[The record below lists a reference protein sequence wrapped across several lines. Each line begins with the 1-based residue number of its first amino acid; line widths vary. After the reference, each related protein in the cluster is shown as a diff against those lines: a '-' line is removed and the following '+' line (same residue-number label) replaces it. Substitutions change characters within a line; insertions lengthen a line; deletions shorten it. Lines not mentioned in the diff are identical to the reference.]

1 MTGYFGSLCWGLPM
15 STQRGKEPGLST
27 CATQRGPARK
37 GGRIGT
43 VKGPIQA
50 GKEPGCPG
58 APRAQRLCWASQGT
72 GSCWL
77 QFGHETVG
85 PEPWTRTS
93 PLFPQA
99 QIIAQAIGQAFG
111 VAYQRFL
118 EANSIDPSELSPR
131 QYSRALED
139 QEQYN
144 AELTHFSRQENCKDV
159 RAALEGWGQ
168 CEVPAGT
175 SVSPLQLPEQ
185 GAPYKTGP
193 HPSWL

>member
-1 MTGYFGSLCWGLPM
+1 MALGSWAPSRCNDQVLWVSVLGAPDEYREGEGAQSEHLCYIEGP
-15 STQRGKEPGLST
+15 SEKRGEDWHCKGAHSGREG
-27 CATQRGPARK
+27 ARMPWSSP
-37 GGRIGT
+37 GT
-43 VKGPIQA
+43 V
-50 GKEPGCPG
+50 
-58 APRAQRLCWASQGT
+58 LCWALQGA

-77 QFGHETVG
+77 QFGHETVV
-85 PEPWTRTS
+85 PEPWAQTT

-99 QIIAQAIGQAFG
+99 QIIAQAIGQAFS

-159 RAALEGWGQ
+159 RAALEGWG
-168 CEVPAGT
+168 
-175 SVSPLQLPEQ
+175 
-185 GAPYKTGP
+185 
-193 HPSWL
+193 

>member
-1 MTGYFGSLCWGLPM
+1 MRPLA
-15 STQRGKEPGLST
+15 LS
-27 CATQRGPARK
+27 R
-37 GGRIGT
+37 
-43 VKGPIQA
+43 
-50 GKEPGCPG
+50 
-58 APRAQRLCWASQGT
+58 
-72 GSCWL
+72 
-77 QFGHETVG
+77 GHEQPV
-85 PEPWTRTS
+85 
-93 PLFPQA
+93 FPQA

-168 CEVPAGT
+168 YGVPAGT
-175 SVSPLQLPEQ
+175 SVVPST
-185 GAPYKTGP
+185 AP
-193 HPSWL
+193 